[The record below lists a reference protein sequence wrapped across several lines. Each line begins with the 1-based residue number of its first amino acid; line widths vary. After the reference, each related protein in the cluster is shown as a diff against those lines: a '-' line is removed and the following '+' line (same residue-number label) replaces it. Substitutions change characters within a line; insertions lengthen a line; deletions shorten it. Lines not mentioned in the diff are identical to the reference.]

1 MMTLESNKVK
11 MHYASFLGISPE
23 YKLDINGN
31 RIIEYVDDDGT
42 TVYAETGKNISVY
55 SEPKEIHAS
64 ISESGGDAQP
74 QEYGLSIA
82 DYQAVLLYGRNEYQI
97 KEGDIIWV
105 QSDIE
110 YEHGGQEIEVEIDGE
125 SHVQKVPIKTSADYV
140 VIKTPDSLNF
150 TKAILKAVNK

>member
-1 MMTLESNKVK
+1 MQ
-11 MHYASFLGISPE
+11 
-23 YKLDINGN
+23 
-31 RIIEYVDDDGT
+31 
-42 TVYAETGKNISVY
+42 
-55 SEPKEIHAS
+55 AS

-82 DYQAVLLYGRNEYQI
+82 DYQAILLYGRNEYPV

-105 QSDIE
+105 HSDIE
-110 YEHGGQEIEVEIDGE
+110 YEKNGQEIEVEIDGE
-125 SHVQKVPIKTSADYV
+125 THVQKVPVKTSADYV

>member
-1 MMTLESNKVK
+1 MMTLESNKVE

-23 YKLDINGN
+23 YVLDRDGN
-31 RIIEYVDDDGT
+31 RIVEYISDEGDL
-42 TVYAETGKNISVY
+42 VYKETGKNISVY
-55 SEPKEIHAS
+55 SEAKEMQAS

-82 DYQAVLLYGRNEYQI
+82 DYQAILLYGRNEYPI

>member
-11 MHYASFLGISPE
+11 MHFASFLGISPE
-23 YKLDINGN
+23 YKLDGDGN
-31 RIIEYVDDDGT
+31 RIVEYVDDDGHP
-42 TVYAETGKNISVY
+42 VYAETGKNISVY
-55 SEPKEIHAS
+55 SEPKDMQAS

-82 DYQAVLLYGRNEYQI
+82 DYQAILLYSRNEYQI

-110 YEHGGQEIEVEIDGE
+110 YEHDGQEIEVEIDGE
-125 SHVQKVPIKTSADYV
+125 SHMQKVPIKTSADYV

>member
-11 MHYASFLGISPE
+11 MYYAQYLGVSPE
-23 YKLDINGN
+23 YMLDSNGN
-31 RIIEYVDDDGT
+31 RIIDCIDDDGEV
-42 TVYAETGKNISVY
+42 VYLETGKNISVY
-55 SEPKEIHAS
+55 SEPQEMSAS

-82 DYQAVLLYGRNEYQI
+82 DYQAILLYGRNEYPV

-105 QSDIE
+105 HSDIE
-110 YEHGGQEIEVEIDGE
+110 YEKDGQEIEVEIDGE
-125 SHVQKVPIKTSADYV
+125 SHMQKVPVKTSADYV

-150 TKAILKAVNK
+150 TKAILKAVDK

>member
-1 MMTLESNKVK
+1 MMTLQSNKVK

-23 YKLDINGN
+23 YKFDSDGN
-31 RIIEYVDDDGT
+31 RIVEYIDDDGEP
-42 TVYAETGKNISVY
+42 VYAESGKNIPVY
-55 SEPKEIHAS
+55 SEPQEMCAS

-82 DYQAVLLYGRNEYQI
+82 DYQAILLYGRNEYPV

-105 QSDIE
+105 HSDIQ
-110 YEHGGQEIEVEIDGE
+110 YEKDGQEIEVEIDGE
-125 SHVQKVPIKTSADYV
+125 THVQKVPVKTSADYV